1 MHEYYQKTLTCRA
14 TCVATIVDPRYK
26 DQTSTWF
33 EDSRGDSIRMHKK
46 AIDRCNKETYHRYQ
60 THVSEINTFERL
72 NQEEETRAKIERDP
86 QNRQDP
92 FFEFEDK
99 RANAVKPE
107 LERYLEEPLI
117 PCDLKTSHLDRVEI
131 LVKQAIR
138 VPYSCSNRSRL
149 ASNTSL
155 FSSN

>member
-1 MHEYYQKTLTCRA
+1 
-14 TCVATIVDPRYK
+14 VA
-26 DQTSTWF
+26 
-33 EDSRGDSIRMHKK
+33 SRGDSIRIHKK

-60 THVSEINTFERL
+60 TYVSEINTFERL
-72 NQEEETRAKIERDP
+72 NQEEETREKIERDP

-131 LVKQAIR
+131 LVKQA
-138 VPYSCSNRSRL
+138 SS
-149 ASNTSL
+149 SL
-155 FSSN
+155 LSLQSLEIFFQYQPLRQQLSVF